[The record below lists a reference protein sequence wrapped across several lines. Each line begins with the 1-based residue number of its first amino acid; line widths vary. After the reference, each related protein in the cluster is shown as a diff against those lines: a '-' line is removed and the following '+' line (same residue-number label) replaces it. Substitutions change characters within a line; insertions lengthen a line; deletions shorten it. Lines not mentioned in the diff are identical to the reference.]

1 MVLLIST
8 DRHYVGMRKTSDFVF
23 VLHLT
28 HFVFVESRKGA
39 TRTNDLATG
48 TLSLFGLRGGFIIPK
63 APQPRPYLYVLITD
77 VNGYFHL
84 CLLEESVFVFYGYDQ
99 LVFATP

>member
-8 DRHYVGMRKTSDFVF
+8 DRHYDGTRKISDFVF
-23 VLHLT
+23 VLRLT

-39 TRTNDLATG
+39 TRTSDLATG
-48 TLSLFGLRGGFIIPK
+48 PLSLFGFIGGGFIIPK
-63 APQPRPYLYVLITD
+63 ASQPQPYLYVLITD

-84 CLLEESVFVFYGYDQ
+84 CLLEESVFVF
-99 LVFATP
+99 

>member
-8 DRHYVGMRKTSDFVF
+8 DRHYVGTRKTSDFVF
-23 VLHLT
+23 VLRLT

-48 TLSLFGLRGGFIIPK
+48 TLSLFGLGGFIIPK
-63 APQPRPYLYVLITD
+63 APQPRPYLSVLITD

-84 CLLEESVFVFYGYDQ
+84 FLLEESVSSKHMPC
-99 LVFATP
+99 LS